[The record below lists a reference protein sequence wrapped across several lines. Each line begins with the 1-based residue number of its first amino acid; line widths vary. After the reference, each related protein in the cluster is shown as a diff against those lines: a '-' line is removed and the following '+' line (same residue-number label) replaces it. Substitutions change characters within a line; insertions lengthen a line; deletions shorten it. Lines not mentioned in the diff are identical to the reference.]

1 MNPYDPLFIQFLYD
15 FNHTRDYFECH
26 ESLEELWLEE
36 AKNPLYQGLLQ
47 VAVALYHHRNG
58 NISGA
63 KKLMT
68 SALDKL
74 ERYPEQILGI
84 DLKRVRS
91 DGLVYLNKLLCIP
104 EVPFDHEPFD
114 IIILDPALQQ
124 QLDHTKQ
131 LHEQENMNSN

>member
-1 MNPYDPLFIQFLYD
+1 MTKPGYDPLYVQFLYD

-36 AKNPLYQGLLQ
+36 AKDPLYQGLLQ

-58 NISGA
+58 NVSGA
-63 KKLMT
+63 KKLMV

-74 ERYPEQILGI
+74 NRYPDQVLGI
-84 DLKRVRS
+84 DLGKVRLDS
-91 DGLVYLNKLLCIP
+91 IQYLTRLQRIP

-114 IIILDPALQQ
+114 IIILDPDLQE
-124 QLDHTKQ
+124 QLDRVILRK
-131 LHEQENMNSN
+131 ESN